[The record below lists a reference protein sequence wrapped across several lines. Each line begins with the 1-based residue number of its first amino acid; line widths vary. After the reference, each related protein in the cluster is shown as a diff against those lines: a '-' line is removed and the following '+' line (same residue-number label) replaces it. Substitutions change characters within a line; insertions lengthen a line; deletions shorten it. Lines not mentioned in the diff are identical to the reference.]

1 MPLRL
6 STIFDEKFTNRIRIY
21 EITKKFSIELLIRRC
36 RIVKWKGFTSKRKR
50 KKSRKSKRWDFCRTS
65 GSWSRYEWSHHK
77 SVGCRKSCLMTK
89 HFWARYLAT
98 MNAFNVKQ
106 IANSANS
113 YHGFSTHFD
122 DKINWSGREGNR
134 FTFLS
139 LKAWLYFSRLVFL
152 ESWNEKNWVSSV
164 IKIDP

>member
-1 MPLRL
+1 MNLRQ
-6 STIFDEKFTNRIRIY
+6 K
-21 EITKKFSIELLIRRC
+21 
-36 RIVKWKGFTSKRKR
+36 KR
-50 KKSRKSKRWDFCRTS
+50 KKSRMSKRSDFCRTS
-65 GSWSRYEWSHHK
+65 GSMSSWKIGKTNWSRHEESHQK
-77 SVGCRKSCLMTK
+77 QVGWLLQILFDDQTFLS
-89 HFWARYLAT
+89 YLAT